1 MNGINRIFNKSFND
15 LHFLQN
21 SSFVSEKYVFVFDFD
36 LTLTTKSSD
45 NLNYTSNYIE
55 LFDSEDKLEKLKYY
69 LNKIYKFGYPIYIN
83 TRALI
88 TDVKHILNKVGLNV
102 GKNQIIKEIKG
113 SESIKLINEPFDI
126 NDLNKYNLTNITDPK
141 ILWAVKKVTI
151 LNRIAEQEEVPI
163 NKILFFDDSVVN
175 INTAKINGYNNSFLI
190 GSNDSGI
197 IGLDY
202 LLIKLDQ
209 IFEIILK

>member
-151 LNRIAEQEEVPI
+151 LNRIAEQEGVPI
-163 NKILFFDDSVVN
+163 DKILFFDDSVVN

>member
-36 LTLTTKSSD
+36 LTLTNKSSD

-102 GKNQIIKEIKG
+102 GRNQLIKEIKG
-113 SESIKLINEPFDI
+113 SESVKLINEPFDM

-151 LNRIAEQEEVPI
+151 LNIIAEQEGVPI
-163 NKILFFDDSVVN
+163 DKILFFDDSVVN